1 MTNSLLGNTAAPTF
15 DDPLEMLR
23 ACHGRIEAQCV
34 TLRRLVVY
42 LSAHR
47 CDEQA
52 VLAAHAVLRYFD
64 TAGQHHH
71 QDEEQDLFPQLLST
85 QNNTATLL
93 VTRLLLE
100 HQGLE
105 NAWRNL
111 RPLLV
116 SVTEGTASALDHRIV
131 EHFIEVYARHIE
143 IENASLL
150 PLAATLLNTDQ
161 LRLIGR
167 NMAARRG
174 VSL

>member
-1 MTNSLLGNTAAPTF
+1 VTNSLLGKAAPTF

-34 TLRRLVVY
+34 TLGRLVVY

-52 VLAAHAVLRYFD
+52 VQAAHAILRYFD

-85 QNNTATLL
+85 QNRNATLL

-105 NAWRNL
+105 TAWRNL
-111 RPLLV
+111 RPLLI
-116 SVTEGTASALDHRIV
+116 SITDGDARTLDRRIV

-143 IENASLL
+143 TENGSLL
-150 PLAATLLNTDQ
+150 PMAATMLNTDQ

>member
-1 MTNSLLGNTAAPTF
+1 MTNSLLGKAAPTF

-34 TLRRLVVY
+34 TLGRLVVY
-42 LSAHR
+42 LSSHR

-52 VLAAHAVLRYFD
+52 VQAAHAILRYFD

-85 QNNTATLL
+85 QNRNATLL

-105 NAWRNL
+105 TAWRNL
-111 RPLLV
+111 RPLLI
-116 SVTEGTASALDHRIV
+116 SITDGDARTLDRRIV

-143 IENASLL
+143 TENGSLL
-150 PLAATLLNTDQ
+150 PMAATMLNTDQ

>member
-1 MTNSLLGNTAAPTF
+1 MTNSLLGNAAPTF

-34 TLRRLVVY
+34 TLGRLVVY
-42 LSAHR
+42 LSTHR
-47 CDEQA
+47 YDEQA
-52 VLAAHAVLRYFD
+52 VQAAHAILRYFD

-85 QNNTATLL
+85 QNSSATLL

-105 NAWRNL
+105 TAWRNL
-111 RPLLV
+111 RLLLV
-116 SVTEGTASALDHRIV
+116 SITEGDARTLDRRIV

-143 IENASLL
+143 TENGSLL

-167 NMAARRG
+167 NMAARRR